1 MRDAKGH
8 FAKSSPTAKF
18 LNGLVSSS
26 SNVSNDQTLVDIHV
40 NNPLHKI
47 VELLQDIKTQK
58 AFSFTLKGS
67 VGLAGIAVAFAVV
80 GVFGSNKIL
89 CDKGVQSVAG
99 TVRIL
104 QVGEPSSQSQPLL
117 NRIKALL
124 GIATL
129 SKETGSKRVILITN
143 SNTIHLVFSRQSD
156 AAAYANLSVIATGQ
170 YNTCNQELT
179 VAAGGLEL
187 AF

>member
-80 GVFGSNKIL
+80 GIFVGQW
-89 CDKGVQSVAG
+89 G
-99 TVRIL
+99 
-104 QVGEPSSQSQPLL
+104 QVPFIPDFDIFCKSIE
-117 NRIKALL
+117 
-124 GIATL
+124 
-129 SKETGSKRVILITN
+129 
-143 SNTIHLVFSRQSD
+143 F
-156 AAAYANLSVIATGQ
+156 
-170 YNTCNQELT
+170 
-179 VAAGGLEL
+179 
-187 AF
+187 